1 MDRCKKS
8 AMYGGAGSLALM
20 LAASFSVNAE
30 SVQDQ
35 RAEQMTQIPTCT
47 TKLGTLAVEE
57 PERGVD
63 WWSERQLPAPTKLIK
78 VFVAKSG
85 CFTLVDRG
93 AGMAMAQQERDLASN
108 GDLRVRSNVGKGQIK
123 AADYVLVPDLISSNK
138 DASGTSVGSV
148 LGGLLGGSKVGR
160 LAGNLSIS
168 SKTADVVLTL
178 TDVRSSEQVATADG
192 SAKKND
198 IGFGSSGALWGASG
212 VGAAGVG
219 GYANTE
225 VGQVITM
232 AYLQAFN
239 KLVGQLGSLPSSA
252 AQSNAQ
258 QAVTMLKPGRLLAS
272 ATGGAAVRT
281 LDPGMML
288 YPTGNKQGA
297 MWEVEDELGNKGWVS
312 STLLELSK

>member
-1 MDRCKKS
+1 MDRCKRT
-8 AMYGGAGSLALM
+8 AIRGGAWSFALIM
-20 LAASFSVNAE
+20 AAGMSVHAE
-30 SVQDQ
+30 SAQDQ
-35 RAEQMTQIPTCT
+35 RAAQMTQIPTCA

-63 WWSERQLPAPTKLIK
+63 WWSERQLPSPTKLIK

-93 AGMAMAQQERDLASN
+93 AGMAMAQQERDLAAN

-138 DASGTSVGSV
+138 DAGGTSVGSV

-198 IGFGSSGALWGASG
+198 IGFSSGGALWGASG
-212 VGAAGVG
+212 VGGAGVG

-225 VGQVITM
+225 IGQVVTM
-232 AYLQAFN
+232 AYLQAYN
-239 KLVGQLGSLPSSA
+239 KMVAQLGSLPSNASQA
-252 AQSNAQ
+252 GAQ
-258 QAVTMLKPGRLLAS
+258 QAVTMLKPGHLLAS
-272 ATGGAAVRT
+272 ATGGSAVRT

-288 YPTGNKQGA
+288 YPTGNKQGT

-312 STLLELSK
+312 STLLQLSH

>member
-1 MDRCKKS
+1 MDSCKKV
-8 AMYGGAGSLALM
+8 AMKGGAWSFAVM
-20 LAASFSVNAE
+20 MAASLSAHAE
-30 SVQDQ
+30 TAQDQ
-35 RAEQMTQIPTCT
+35 RAEQMTQIPTCA
-47 TKLGTLAVEE
+47 TKLGTLAVQE

-63 WWSERQLPAPTKLIK
+63 WWSERQLPSPTKLIK

-93 AGMAMAQQERDLASN
+93 AGMAMAQQERDLAAN

-123 AADYVLVPDLISSNK
+123 AADYILVPDLVSSNR
-138 DASGTSVGSV
+138 DAGGTSVGSV

-160 LAGNLSIS
+160 IAGNLNIS

-198 IGFGSSGALWGASG
+198 IGFGAGGALWGASG
-212 VGAAGVG
+212 VGGAGVG

-225 VGQVITM
+225 IGQVITM

-239 KLVGQLGSLPSSA
+239 KLVAQLGSLPSNAS
-252 AQSNAQ
+252 QSNAQ
-258 QAVTMLKPGRLLAS
+258 QAVTMLKPGRLLAT